1 MATAEP
7 DSAIPG
13 AEEVPEVD
21 LAAKIIKQVE
31 FYFGDKNL
39 PRDKFLLR
47 ILHEEGTYNLPWTH
61 HFVLRFRCMIHG
73 PTIQYTF
80 ASAY

>member
-7 DSAIPG
+7 DSTVIST
-13 AEEVPEVD
+13 EQVPD
-21 LAAKIIKQVE
+21 PNLNDKIIKQVE

-47 ILHEEGTYNLPWTH
+47 ILHEEGI
-61 HFVLRFRCMIHG
+61 FIHK
-73 PTIQYTF
+73 
-80 ASAY
+80 